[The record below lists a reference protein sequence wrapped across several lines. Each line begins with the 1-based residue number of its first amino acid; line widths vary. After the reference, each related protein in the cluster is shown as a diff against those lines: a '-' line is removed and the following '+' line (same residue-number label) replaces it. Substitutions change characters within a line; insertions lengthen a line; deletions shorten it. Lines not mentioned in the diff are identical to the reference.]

1 MKTRSLELFLKKQKE
16 ENSTLGVICYGGVR
30 KQPARK
36 INARRYFFFFGQ
48 NTVPKIDLM
57 FIYRVEDTEAL
68 KPHIKVKKAI
78 KQQAL
83 TAIKTPKDRPEIF
96 TEAVGDQIVEH
107 KPADVTLLFRTGHTL
122 RGKVLGQT
130 RYELLLEV
138 ANCQIFVFKH
148 GLLEIQIHGKS
159 QGSHEKDE
167 AHGKRSKKSEKHP
180 LSERLTDIFAE
191 GPKSRAEVETIT
203 RLDEDAIKKCVIWM
217 RIQNIIT
224 KDASDKDPDG
234 NSRWCLVK
242 KDDGRS

>member
-1 MKTRSLELFLKKQKE
+1 MKTNSLESFLKKQKE
-16 ENSTLGVICYGGVR
+16 DDSTLGFISYEGVR
-30 KQPARK
+30 KMPARK
-36 INARRYFFFFGQ
+36 INGRRYFFFFDR
-48 NTVPKIDLM
+48 NPVPKIEMM
-57 FIYRVEDTEAL
+57 FIYRLQDIEAL

-78 KQQAL
+78 KEQAL
-83 TAIKTPKDRPEIF
+83 TAINTPKDRPEVF
-96 TEAVGDQIVEH
+96 TKAVGDQIVEH
-107 KPADVTLLFRTGHTL
+107 KPADVTLIFRTGHAF

-148 GLLEIQIHGKS
+148 GLLDIQIHGRS
-159 QGSHEKDE
+159 QGSHSDE
-167 AHGKRSKKSEKHP
+167 AHDRRSKKSEKHP

-203 RLDEDAIKKCVIWM
+203 GLDENAIKKCVNWM
-217 RIQNIIT
+217 RLQNIIT

-242 KDDGRS
+242 EERNN